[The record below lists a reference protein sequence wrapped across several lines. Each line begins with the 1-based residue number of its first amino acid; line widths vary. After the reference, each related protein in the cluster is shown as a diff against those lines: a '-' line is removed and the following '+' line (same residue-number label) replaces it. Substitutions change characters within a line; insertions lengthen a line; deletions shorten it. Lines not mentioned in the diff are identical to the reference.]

1 MRYRACGRFYVLW
14 AQLDSVVLQNGC
26 GPPDSGRYERVFI
39 WGSLVAVCRM
49 GGDGETVTQKDSG
62 SREKQLSQPG
72 LSFASLC
79 HVILGKALILMTPVY
94 LKFEDSA
101 RIWLTLECLNSPI
114 CEVVGQEVWS
124 NMINIFL
131 EDLGKD
137 SDFSINITLIIE
149 QNTKFTCNFKVN

>member
-1 MRYRACGRFYVLW
+1 MDVGPQIQVDMRGF
-14 AQLDSVVLQNGC
+14 
-26 GPPDSGRYERVFI
+26 F
-39 WGSLVAVCRM
+39 WGESLLAVCRM
-49 GGDGETVTQKDSG
+49 GGGGEKVTQKDLG
-62 SREKQLSQPG
+62 SHEQLLSQPD
-72 LSFASLC
+72 LTFASLC
-79 HVILGKALILMTPVY
+79 HVLLGKALILMTPVY

-137 SDFSINITLIIE
+137 SHFCMNITLIIE
-149 QNTKFTCNFKVN
+149 ENTKFTCNFKVN

>member
-1 MRYRACGRFYVLW
+1 
-14 AQLDSVVLQNGC
+14 
-26 GPPDSGRYERVFI
+26 
-39 WGSLVAVCRM
+39 M
-49 GGDGETVTQKDSG
+49 GGGVEKVTQKDLG
-62 SREKQLSQPG
+62 SHEKLLSQPD
-72 LSFASLC
+72 LTFASLS
-79 HVILGKALILMTPVY
+79 HVLLGKALILMTPFY

-124 NMINIFL
+124 NMINMFL

-137 SDFSINITLIIE
+137 SDFCMNITLIIE